1 MCLHLLFC
9 TVPFHRVSP
18 FYRTVSFHSSINV
31 SLLSHPLYFF
41 SWWKF
46 ETWLQ
51 ITTRERSHL
60 RETSTSVTSS
70 GGWWLIYIE
79 KATIWSI
86 SNFFIPT
93 AFSRATSTRFN
104 LPRSNSSLSPLHF
117 LRIMES
123 QAKFH
128 FHLLF
133 IARFRHSFF
142 ISSHPFR
149 YTLSSHLQLVD
160 SRGFSSI
167 NYAVGRRRRRAAN
180 IHYGSRAACFATRV
194 SLDLWTDLGHR
205 DSPRDRIIAANHLCL
220 RLRRMTRR
228 IRGFIGTSF
237 TLETTCAFEFQKT
250 SIGSFPW
257 RSRK

>member
-1 MCLHLLFC
+1 M
-9 TVPFHRVSP
+9 
-18 FYRTVSFHSSINV
+18 
-31 SLLSHPLYFF
+31 
-41 SWWKF
+41 
-46 ETWLQ
+46 
-51 ITTRERSHL
+51 

-79 KATIWSI
+79 KATILINFQFFHTNSI
-86 SNFFIPT
+86 FSCYIYSFQSPSIQFISPSSS
-93 AFSRATSTRFN
+93 FSRI
-104 LPRSNSSLSPLHF
+104 
-117 LRIMES
+117 RIMES

-128 FHLLF
+128 FHPLF
-133 IARFRHSFF
+133 TARFRHSFF